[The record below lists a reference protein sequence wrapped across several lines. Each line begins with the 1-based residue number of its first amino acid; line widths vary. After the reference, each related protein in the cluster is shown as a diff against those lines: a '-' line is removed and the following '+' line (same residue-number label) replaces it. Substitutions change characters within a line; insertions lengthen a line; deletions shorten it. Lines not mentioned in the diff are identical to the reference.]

1 MLAVIAAVALVVGGI
16 SAGAVVSGPDQLA
29 SPQHQQMS
37 VAAVPKTGDQDK
49 AFGI

>member
-16 SAGAVVSGPDQLA
+16 SAGVVVSEQDQVA
-29 SPQHQQMS
+29 STQHQQVS